1 MNIEILHFSKLNT
14 FQLYQILQL
23 RSEVFVVEQNCVYLD
38 MDDKDQHAFH
48 IFIKDND
55 KPIAYARLL
64 PKGISYKDYCSIG
77 RVLTHIEY
85 RHKHIGRKLI
95 EESIHFCVEN
105 FGCDIKISAQS
116 YLEKFYTDIGFKKIS
131 EEYMEDNIPH
141 IGMMYQIL

>member
-14 FQLYQILQL
+14 SQLYQILQL

-38 MDDKDQHAFH
+38 MDDKDKNAFH
-48 IFIKDND
+48 ILVIDAD
-55 KPIAYARLL
+55 SPIAYARLL
-64 PKGISYKDYCSIG
+64 PKGISYKDFCSIG
-77 RVLTHIEY
+77 RVLTKSNY
-85 RHKHIGRKLI
+85 RNKNVGRKLM

-116 YLEKFYTDIGFKKIS
+116 YLEKFYTDLGFEKIT

-141 IGMMYQIL
+141 IGMLYKIL